1 MSSVRIGMRIE
12 FRDGEEYAGAV
23 HCEDKYLAVAA
34 PRPGE
39 KIALAALTGVT
50 VPKLP
55 LELFLP
61 VYSVEHYPCEVDAAS
76 GPGCI
81 AVIRHAAL
89 PAGGPPGHRPGLRGA
104 RLEGQRPGRELAP
117 SA

>member
-12 FRDGEEYAGAV
+12 FRDSEEYAGAV
-23 HCEDKYLAVAA
+23 YCEDKYLAVAV

-39 KIALAALTGVT
+39 KIALASLTGVT

-89 PAGGPPGHRPGLRGA
+89 SRPADRQAIARGFAERGWTVSGLDG
-104 RLEGQRPGRELAP
+104 
-117 SA
+117 S